1 MLGGF
6 HAVML
11 AKVKRKVSRGRRHV
25 LILPPSPS
33 WSETMP
39 DLKPMAFG
47 EVLDGSLTIF
57 RRHFALFVKLGIAA
71 LWLPVAITIY
81 VSLAGGQQQHLALS
95 LLANFL
101 QYFAGLFL
109 SASAIRV
116 ISDAYLGH
124 EPQFK
129 DAISLGV
136 SKIWSLFV
144 AGLSK
149 GIIVGGVAIL
159 IGVVSAVTIPS
170 IAKGGGG
177 AAMLVLFLAIC
188 GGGWF
193 AVFLACGYAV
203 TTPVVV
209 LENLNSATDSLGR
222 SWTLTKGAKLK
233 IFGIFFV
240 AGLIVFLPV
249 LIAAGLAS
257 VIKAGSL
264 IGGEVFE
271 VLAAALPIILT
282 PLLACIVTL
291 VYYDLRV
298 RREGFDLQVLSE
310 QLSTM
315 GTGAY

>member
-1 MLGGF
+1 
-6 HAVML
+6 
-11 AKVKRKVSRGRRHV
+11 
-25 LILPPSPS
+25 
-33 WSETMP
+33 MP
-39 DLKPMAFG
+39 DLKPLTFG

-57 RRHFALFVKLGIAA
+57 RRHFLLFVKLGIVA
-71 LWLPVAITIY
+71 LWLPVAITIF

-95 LLANFL
+95 FLANVI

-124 EPQFK
+124 EPRFG
-129 DAISLGV
+129 DAISLGA

-144 AGLSK
+144 AGLAK
-149 GIIVGGVAIL
+149 GVIIGGIVIL
-159 IGVVSAVTIPS
+159 IGIVAAVTIPS
-170 IAKGGGG
+170 MAGGGSGG
-177 AAMLVLFLAIC
+177 AALVLILAII

-193 AVFLACGYAV
+193 AVFVACGYAV

-209 LENLNSATDSLGR
+209 LEHLTSATDSLGR
-222 SWTLTKGAKLK
+222 SWALTKGSKLK

-240 AGLIVFLPV
+240 AFLIVLLPV
-249 LIAAGLAS
+249 VLFGGLAAVVKPES
-257 VIKAGSL
+257 VISGQA
-264 IGGEVFE
+264 FE
-271 VLAAALPIILT
+271 VLAAAMPIILT
-282 PLLACIVTL
+282 PLLSCVITL

-310 QLSTM
+310 QLGTL

>member
-1 MLGGF
+1 
-6 HAVML
+6 
-11 AKVKRKVSRGRRHV
+11 
-25 LILPPSPS
+25 
-33 WSETMP
+33 MP

-57 RRHFALFVKLGIAA
+57 RRHFALFVKLGVVA
-71 LWLPVAITIY
+71 LWLPVAMTIY

-95 LLANFL
+95 LLANII

-124 EPQFK
+124 EPQFA
-129 DAISLGV
+129 DAISLGA

-144 AGLSK
+144 AGLAK
-149 GIIVGGVAIL
+149 GIIVGGIAVL
-159 IGVVSAVTIPS
+159 IGIVAAVTVPS
-170 IAKGGGG
+170 MAGGGNG
-177 AAMLVLFLAIC
+177 TAALVLILSI
-188 GGGWF
+188 GVGGWF
-193 AVFLACGYAV
+193 AIFVACGYAV
-203 TTPVVV
+203 TTPIVV
-209 LENLNSATDSLGR
+209 LENLTNATDSLGR
-222 SWTLTKGAKLK
+222 SWALTKGAKAK

-240 AGLIVFLPV
+240 AGLIVFLPIV
-249 LIAAGLAS
+249 
-257 VIKAGSL
+257 L
-264 IGGEVFE
+264 IGGLAGVLKPESLISGQAFE

-282 PLLACIVTL
+282 PLLSCVITL

-315 GTGAY
+315 GTGTY

>member
-1 MLGGF
+1 
-6 HAVML
+6 
-11 AKVKRKVSRGRRHV
+11 
-25 LILPPSPS
+25 
-33 WSETMP
+33 MP
-39 DLKPMAFG
+39 DLKPLTLG

-57 RRHFALFVKLGIAA
+57 RRHFLLFLKLGIVA

-95 LLANFL
+95 FLAKII

-124 EPQFK
+124 EPQFG
-129 DAISLGV
+129 DAISLGA

-144 AGLSK
+144 AGIAK
-149 GIIVGGVAIL
+149 GIIVGGIAIL
-159 IGVVSAVTIPS
+159 IGIVVAVTIPS
-170 IAKGGGG
+170 MAGGGSG
-177 AAMLVLFLAIC
+177 AAAFILLLALL

-193 AVFLACGYAV
+193 AIFVLCGYAV

-209 LENLNSATDSLGR
+209 LEHLASATDSLGR
-222 SWTLTKGAKLK
+222 SWALTKGSRLK
-233 IFGIFFV
+233 IFGIFSV
-240 AGLIVFLPV
+240 AFLIVFLPILVFAV
-249 LIAAGLAS
+249 LAAVVKPES
-257 VIKAGSL
+257 VISGQA
-264 IGGEVFE
+264 FE
-271 VLAAALPIILT
+271 VLAAAMPIILT
-282 PLLACIVTL
+282 PLLSCVITL

-310 QLSTM
+310 QLSTL

>member
-1 MLGGF
+1 
-6 HAVML
+6 
-11 AKVKRKVSRGRRHV
+11 
-25 LILPPSPS
+25 
-33 WSETMP
+33 MP

-57 RRHFALFVKLGIAA
+57 RRNFSLFVKLGVVA
-71 LWLPVAITIY
+71 LWLPVAMTIY
-81 VSLAGGQQQHLALS
+81 VSLAGGQQQHLGLS
-95 LLANFL
+95 FLANVI

-124 EPQFK
+124 EPQFTE
-129 DAISLGV
+129 AISFGS

-144 AGLSK
+144 AGLAK
-149 GIIVGGVAIL
+149 GVIVGGIAIL
-159 IGVVSAVTIPS
+159 IGIVAAVTIPS
-170 IAKGGGG
+170 LARGGGSG
-177 AAMLVLFLAIC
+177 SAALVLILAIAV
-188 GGGWF
+188 GGWF
-193 AVFLACGYAV
+193 LTFVACGYAV

-209 LENLNSATDSLGR
+209 LENLASATDSLGR
-222 SWTLTKGAKLK
+222 SWALTKGAKLR

-240 AGLIVFLPV
+240 AGLIVFLPMV
-249 LIAAGLAS
+249 LVGGLAG
-257 VIKAGSL
+257 ILKPESL
-264 IGGEVFE
+264 ISGQAFE
-271 VLAAALPIILT
+271 VIAAALPIILT
-282 PLLACIVTL
+282 PLLSCVITL